1 MKFLNILLLSILA
14 LTTTNAGVV
23 KRNDNNIDI
32 NDLFDNNNTENSS
45 IILNDLSNA
54 FNSFSNNIGKNTFKI
69 IIIIIVIIII
79 VIIIIIK

>member
-14 LTTTNAGVV
+14 LTATNAGVV

-45 IILNDLSNA
+45 TILNDLSNA
-54 FNSFSNNIGKNTFKI
+54 FNSLSNKIGKNTYKI
-69 IIIIIVIIII
+69 IIII